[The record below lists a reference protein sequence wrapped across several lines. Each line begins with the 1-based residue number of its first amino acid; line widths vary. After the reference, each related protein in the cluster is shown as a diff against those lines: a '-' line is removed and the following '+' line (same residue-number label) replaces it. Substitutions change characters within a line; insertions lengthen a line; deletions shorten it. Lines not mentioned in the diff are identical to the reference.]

1 MLQKVT
7 ACESHM
13 QTNTKIDVGLMDQK
27 ETKGFSLNTKNHK
40 KYEHVRQQK
49 VIKSYQKA
57 YQATVNTHCRFC

>member
-1 MLQKVT
+1 
-7 ACESHM
+7 
-13 QTNTKIDVGLMDQK
+13 MDQK

-57 YQATVNTHCRFC
+57 YQATVNTHCPFS